1 MARLLSAVAY
11 LSAVAAGSTSSS
23 SSSSSPFS
31 SSSSSPSSS
40 AAAAGFGHALR
51 PLFFFEGNYTQF
63 NHGAYGGTP
72 RAVVAA
78 QFEYVAEMER
88 DIDPFMNAATGYRR
102 CILAA
107 REQLAAMV
115 NAADVNDTVLV
126 DNASEAIN
134 DILRNLEPPLSADEW
149 IVELS
154 TAYGPFTG
162 LYEWLGIRQGVN
174 LLTVP
179 IQWPVTGPESFTAPV
194 AAMLAANA
202 SSLNLR
208 VAVISQISAYP
219 AVSLPVKALVELFH
233 SYGVPVVVDG
243 AHALGNVQVDLQQMG
258 DPDYALWNLHKWYFA
273 PKSSALMYVRRDHQL
288 LHVPAPSVVDNV
300 MTQAFPDRFL
310 WTGTR
315 DRTAYC
321 AIQNATAFRASI
333 GGEAAIQAYNQ
344 GLALYAKRTLE
355 RLWGVP
361 EMAPESMIAG
371 AMALVKIPTDNATVC
386 GIVSGTLRGAG
397 YNWSVS
403 GWAAVPGFPCSFRI
417 SAQVYL
423 EESDIDAL
431 GRAVLDIIGGLEPP
445 PQAAPGG
452 AGGE

>member
-1 MARLLSAVAY
+1 MASRRRLALA
-11 LSAVAAGSTSSS
+11 LTLAALALAPAT
-23 SSSSSPFS
+23 
-31 SSSSSPSSS
+31 
-40 AAAAGFGHALR
+40 AAAAAAAFGHALR
-51 PLFFFEGNYTQF
+51 PLFFFEGNYTQL

-78 QFEYVAEMER
+78 QYEYVAEMER
-88 DIDPFMNAATGYRR
+88 NIDPFMNAASGYRR

-107 REQLAAMV
+107 RETLAALV
-115 NAADVNDTVLV
+115 NAPSVNDTVLV

-134 DILRNLEPPLSADEW
+134 DILRNFEPPLSADEY

-162 LYEWLGIRQGVN
+162 LYEWMGIRQGVQ

-179 IQWPVTGPESFTAPV
+179 IAWPVTGPDSFLAPV

-208 VAVISQISAYP
+208 VAVISSISAYP

-233 SYGVPVVVDG
+233 SYGVPVIVDG
-243 AHALGNVQVDLQQMG
+243 AHSLGNVAVDLQQWG
-258 DPDYALWNLHKWYFA
+258 DPDFAFWNLHKWYFA
-273 PKSSALMYVRRDHQL
+273 PKSSALLYVRRDHQL
-288 LHVPAPSVVDNV
+288 LHVPAPSVVDNT
-300 MTQAFPDRFL
+300 MTQPFIDRFL

-321 AIQNATAFRASI
+321 AILNATQFRAAL
-333 GGEAAIQAYNQ
+333 GGEAAIMAYTQ

-355 RLWGVP
+355 KLWNVP
-361 EMAPESMIAG
+361 EMVPESMIAG
-371 AMALVKIPTDNATVC
+371 SMALVKIPTQNATVC
-386 GIVSGTLRGAG
+386 GIVSGTLRSV
-397 YNWSVS
+397 YNLSTS
-403 GWAAVPGFPCSFRI
+403 GWTSVGEFVCSFRI

-423 EESDIDAL
+423 EESDIDLL
-431 GRAVLDIIGGLEPP
+431 GNLVLQIIGNLEAP
-445 PQAAPGG
+445 AAPAAATGG
-452 AGGE
+452 DE